1 MSGEGSSSGT
11 SRKRRASTRSQ
22 DAAEEQLAVLPLREI
37 RYRGTGLPHGQSTVL
52 RDSPLLQFA
61 DQSAENSRYQ
71 VISAVKLLEF
81 RRIDWEL
88 VGRLGQVDRLQQ
100 LLGEKFRLVLDC
112 DAPQYYELALEF
124 HSTFQYRH
132 VGGFAEA
139 DVASFALGRKI
150 FNMTLPQFAE
160 ATRFYTQQEV
170 QDAGFISLLWGV
182 VKKQHDHCVLNE
194 DLARF

>member
-22 DAAEEQLAVLPLREI
+22 GAVEEQPADVPLREI
-37 RYRGTGLPHGQSTVL
+37 RYHGPRILDGQSTVL
-52 RDSPLLQFA
+52 QDCPLSQFA
-61 DQSAENSRYQ
+61 DQTAEFLRYHVLSAVKLLEFRR
-71 VISAVKLLEF
+71 IVKLLEF

-124 HSTFQYRH
+124 HSTFQYIH
-132 VGGFAEA
+132 VGGLMRRM
-139 DVASFALGRKI
+139 S
-150 FNMTLPQFAE
+150 
-160 ATRFYTQQEV
+160 YH
-170 QDAGFISLLWGV
+170 LLWERRY
-182 VKKQHDHCVLNE
+182 LI
-194 DLARF
+194 